1 MADQFGIHMLLA
13 AEGGADL
20 PSVKDF
26 LPDPVIF
33 AGTPFA
39 INRIILI
46 RIVAALI
53 LLTVLGLTAARAK
66 VIPGRWQSFIEM
78 AIDFVKDNVV
88 FGVLGEQRG
97 KRYVPMIVTMFFSIF
112 VFNVCSIIPG
122 ANIAATATIMM
133 PLIYAI
139 WTFIQY
145 WIAAARGKGLLTFLK
160 EDIFIPGAPLYMYPL
175 LAPIQVL
182 ELLVIRPASLTI
194 RLFANMVS
202 GHLMVAAFVAF
213 TQFWLV
219 DSFGKTIAALPIG
232 GIWFVGAIIMTC
244 FEAFVAFLQ
253 AYVFAILA
261 TVYIS
266 QSYPED

>member
-1 MADQFGIHMLLA
+1 MAGTFGMHMLIA
-13 AEGGADL
+13 AEGGAEL

-26 LPDPVIF
+26 LPDPILFV
-33 AGTPFA
+33 GTPFA
-39 INRIILI
+39 INRIILV
-46 RIVAALI
+46 RIVAAVI
-53 LLTVLGLTAARAK
+53 LVVVLGLSAARAK
-66 VIPGRWQSFIEM
+66 VIPGRWQSFLEM
-78 AIDFVKDNVV
+78 GIDFVKENIV
-88 FGVLGEQRG
+88 FGVLGEKRG
-97 KRYVPMIVTMFFSIF
+97 RRYVPMIVTMFFSIF

-133 PLIYAI
+133 PLIYAL
-139 WTFIQY
+139 WTFVQY
-145 WIAAARGKGLLTFLK
+145 WIAAVRGKGLLTFLK
-160 EDIFIPGAPLYMYPL
+160 EDIFIPGSPLYMYPL

-182 ELLVIRPASLTI
+182 ELFVIRPASLTI

-219 DSFGKTIAALPIG
+219 DSLGHTLAALPIG
-232 GIWFVGAIIMTC
+232 AIWFVGAIVMTC